1 MKISAGSVESFIR
14 RPDQTVRAILVY
26 GPDDGLVRERADRL
40 VAGAV
45 GAPDD
50 PFLVAELSAEAVAE
64 DPARLFD
71 EASALSLTGGR
82 RAIRIRDTGAGASA
96 AVTKALAGFLA
107 DPPPGD
113 TLVVAQAGNLGPR
126 IALRK
131 AFEESKTGAALPCYA
146 DDAGALDR
154 LIDDVLT
161 ADNIRIA
168 PDARACLAASLGVD
182 RGVTRAE
189 LEKLALYAGP
199 GGRLGVEDVE
209 ACVGDN
215 ALRSLDSIVLAAGD
229 GDRAALDRE
238 LSASL
243 AEGANPVA
251 ILRATAR
258 HLLRLHWIA
267 GRLEAGE
274 RGRKAAQGLQ
284 PPIFPMHVDRI
295 VAQAGRW
302 RRSALGR
309 ALALVLEAERQCK
322 RTGIPAE
329 AVCGRTLLQ
338 IAALGRRRA

>member
-1 MKISAGSVESFIR
+1 MKITAGAVESFIR
-14 RPDQTVRAILVY
+14 RPDEAIRAILVY
-26 GPDDGLVRERADRL
+26 GPDEGLVRERADRL
-40 VAGAV
+40 IAGVVAT
-45 GAPDD
+45 PDD
-50 PFLVAELSAEAVAE
+50 PFLIAELTADVIAG

-82 RAIRIRDTGAGASA
+82 RAIRIRDAGTGASA
-96 AVTKALAGFLA
+96 AVTKALSGFLA

-131 AFEESKTGAALPCYA
+131 AFEESTAGAALPCYA

-154 LIDDVLT
+154 LIDEVLA
-161 ADNIRIA
+161 ADDIRIA
-168 PDARACLAASLGVD
+168 PDARTCLAANLGAD
-182 RGVTRAE
+182 RGVSRAE

-199 GGRLGVEDVE
+199 GGRLEVADVE
-209 ACVGDN
+209 ACIGDN

-229 GDRAALDRE
+229 GDRAGLDRE
-238 LSASL
+238 LAASL
-243 AEGANPVA
+243 AEGASPVA

-267 GRLEAGE
+267 ARLESGE
-274 RGRKAAQGLQ
+274 RGRKAAQGLM
-284 PPIFPMHVDRI
+284 PPIFPMHVERI
-295 VAQAGRW
+295 VGQAGRW
-302 RRSALGR
+302 RPNALNRSLE
-309 ALALVLEAERQCK
+309 LALDAEQQCK
-322 RTGIPAE
+322 RTGMPAE